1 MPVPAII
8 MRKAPSIRNNGG
20 VIQIRVRVGGV
31 DHFINRLGKYHN
43 PIDFAK
49 AQSLSQ
55 KIWLDYQTGNFDTSL
70 ESYRPADPNAADKS
84 LVELLS
90 DLLASTGHG
99 QVRHALRLVETYR
112 RPLRTHDEVAG
123 FLAWMDAKGCSPM
136 TRLGV
141 LSTLR
146 RVQPQNVGLR
156 GHKIKVPPRPIAT
169 EIFTKSEVDTI
180 LSYLIANDEWYHP
193 VFATWFSTGLRNS
206 ELIGLTWDCIE
217 FEEGRIKI
225 VKTLK
230 RIDRVATRRQWS
242 TTKNKKHRYIPM
254 SKMLMSVLTAHQCK
268 MMELDLYDP
277 QGLVFLTRRTKSNL
291 YDLLLERVWKRTL
304 EAVNIRYRKLYS
316 QRHTF
321 LSHTL
326 AAGNSPA
333 DVAQIAGHRLEEL
346 LATYSHPT
354 GNIKMVEW

>member
-1 MPVPAII
+1 M
-8 MRKAPSIRNNGG
+8 
-20 VIQIRVRVGGV
+20 IQIRVRVNGV
-31 DHFINRLGKYHN
+31 DHFINRLGKYSD
-43 PIDFAK
+43 PISFAK

-55 KIWLDYQTGNFDTSL
+55 RIWLDYQTGNLDTTL
-70 ESYRPADPNAADKS
+70 DSYRPSDPNAADKS

-99 QVRHALRLVETYR
+99 QVRHALRLVEQYR

-123 FLAWMDAKGCSPM
+123 FLAWMDAKGVSPM
-136 TRLGV
+136 TRMGI
-141 LSTLR
+141 LSTMR
-146 RVQPQNVGLR
+146 RVQPQNIGLR

-169 EIFTKSEVDTI
+169 EIFTKSEVQTI
-180 LSYLIANDEWYHP
+180 LDHLMEFEEWYFP
-193 VFATWFSTGLRNS
+193 VFATWFSTGMRNS

-217 FEEGRIKI
+217 FEEGRIKV

-230 RIDRVATRRQWS
+230 RMEGVATRRRWS
-242 TTKNKKHRYIPM
+242 GTKTGKHRYIPM
-254 SKMLMSVLTAHQCK
+254 SKMLMQVLTSHQCK
-268 MMELDLYDP
+268 MIEEELFYP

-333 DVAQIAGHRLEEL
+333 DVAQIAGHRVEEL
-346 LATYSHPT
+346 LQTYSHPT
-354 GNIKMVEW
+354 GRIKMIEW

>member
-1 MPVPAII
+1 
-8 MRKAPSIRNNGG
+8 
-20 VIQIRVRVGGV
+20 
-31 DHFINRLGKYHN
+31 
-43 PIDFAK
+43 
-49 AQSLSQ
+49 
-55 KIWLDYQTGNFDTSL
+55 
-70 ESYRPADPNAADKS
+70 
-84 LVELLS
+84 
-90 DLLASTGHG
+90 
-99 QVRHALRLVETYR
+99 
-112 RPLRTHDEVAG
+112 
-123 FLAWMDAKGCSPM
+123 M
-136 TRLGV
+136 TRLGI
-141 LSTLR
+141 LSTFR

-169 EIFTKSEVDTI
+169 EIFAKSEVDTI
-180 LSYLIANDEWYHP
+180 LSYLIENDEWYHP

-230 RIDRVATRRQWS
+230 RIDGVATRRQWS

-268 MMELDLYDP
+268 MIELDLYDP
-277 QGLVFLTRRTKSNL
+277 QGLVFVTRRTKSNL

-346 LATYSHPT
+346 LATYSHAT